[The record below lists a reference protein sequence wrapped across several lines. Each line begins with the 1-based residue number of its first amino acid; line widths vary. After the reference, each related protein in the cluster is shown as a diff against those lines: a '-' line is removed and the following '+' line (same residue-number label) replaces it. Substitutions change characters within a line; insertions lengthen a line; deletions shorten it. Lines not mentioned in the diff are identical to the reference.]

1 MIFIIKIYK
10 STFYLGFKIMVK
22 IVFRDVSLNMKEEK
36 LMLVEDRRDKIS
48 LLTSYTMNDE
58 EME

>member
-1 MIFIIKIYK
+1 MLFIIKIYK
-10 STFYLGFKIMVK
+10 STFYLGFKIKVK

-36 LMLVEDRRDKIS
+36 LMLVEDRREKIS

-58 EME
+58 AME